1 MPKLSHLSSSIFSVM
16 SQLAQTHGAI
26 NLAQGFPDFLVDARL
41 LAIIE
46 KKIKENVHQYTPMAG
61 LPRLLENI
69 AKVIQQRYLR
79 TVDPHT
85 ELLITAGATQGV
97 YTAIQTFIEKGDE
110 VIILDPSYDSYEPS
124 VLLANGEPIRVS
136 LTNDFN
142 PNFEAIAQAITDRT
156 RMIVV
161 NNPHNPTGKIW
172 SKADLTAFETLM
184 NKHPQILILSDEVYE
199 FITFKA
205 SHLSFHLRKTL
216 RDRCIIVS
224 SFGKSLH
231 VTGWKVGYLMAPQPL
246 MHEIKKVHQFLVFS
260 VNSVAQQV
268 IADYLEIV
276 DFDDISKMYAAKK
289 QLFEDLVKPTPFEL
303 LACEG
308 TYFQLLKYDKISSL
322 ADFDFA
328 KELTIKHGVAA
339 IPISGFYADGTDHQ
353 ILRFCFAKS
362 DETLIKAGERLS
374 AL

>member
-1 MPKLSHLSSSIFSVM
+1 M

-26 NLAQGFPDFLVDARL
+26 NLAQGFPDFPVDARL

-124 VLLANGEPIRVS
+124 VLLANGQPIRVS

-205 SHLSFHLRKTL
+205 SHLSFHLSKTL

-260 VNSVAQQV
+260 VNSVAQ
-268 IADYLEIV
+268 
-276 DFDDISKMYAAKK
+276 

-339 IPISGFYADGTDHQ
+339 IPISGFYADGIDHQ